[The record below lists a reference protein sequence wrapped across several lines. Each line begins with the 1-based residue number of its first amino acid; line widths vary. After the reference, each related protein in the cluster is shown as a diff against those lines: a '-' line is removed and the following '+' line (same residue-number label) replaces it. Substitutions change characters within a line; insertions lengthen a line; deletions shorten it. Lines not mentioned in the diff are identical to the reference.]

1 MMEFVLIYKCKET
14 KHTTKEDEMY
24 ELVMV
29 WEDGDKE
36 IHSYKNREEAEN
48 GKRNMEMAFGAQ
60 VWCCVREKKS

>member
-1 MMEFVLIYKCKET
+1 
-14 KHTTKEDEMY
+14 MY

-48 GKRNMEMAFGAQ
+48 GKRNVEMAFGTQ

>member
-1 MMEFVLIYKCKET
+1 
-14 KHTTKEDEMY
+14 MY

-36 IHSYKNREEAEN
+36 IHSYKNREEAES
-48 GKRNMEMAFGAQ
+48 GKRNVEMAFGTQ